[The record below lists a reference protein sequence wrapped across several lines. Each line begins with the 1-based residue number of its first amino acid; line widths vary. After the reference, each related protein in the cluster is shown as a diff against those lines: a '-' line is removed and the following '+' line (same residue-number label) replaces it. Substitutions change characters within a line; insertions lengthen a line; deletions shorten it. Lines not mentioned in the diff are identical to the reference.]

1 MRPKIPCL
9 IASLLCSPGAFPRE
23 HHDVGFPVSGA
34 PHQET
39 LATLAAAGTTPP
51 RGSIGPPAIE
61 QERAVFDRL
70 IGAWD
75 VSYEIYDK
83 DGKVRLY
90 RGGVT
95 YAWILDGGALQEI
108 WTSDAH
114 DKEPQPYGTTISF
127 YDSKRQRWTAIWIY
141 PAQAMSLI
149 VSGNAVDG
157 GIELTGHDAAGA
169 IQRWLFND
177 FQADSFTARYDISND
192 EGKTWRLLGV
202 NHMRRHRAAT
212 SWIPGQTVGP

>member
-1 MRPKIPCL
+1 MRPQIPFL
-9 IASLLCSPGAFPRE
+9 IASLFCSPGAFPGE
-23 HHDVGFPVSGA
+23 HDGAGSPVSGA
-34 PHQET
+34 PHQ
-39 LATLAAAGTTPP
+39 A
-51 RGSIGPPAIE
+51 IG
-61 QERAVFDRL
+61 QERALFDRL
-70 IGAWD
+70 IGTWD

-169 IQRWLFND
+169 IQRWLLND
-177 FQADSFTARYDISND
+177 FQADSFTGRFDTSND

-202 NHMRRHRAAT
+202 NHMRRHRA
-212 SWIPGQTVGP
+212 

>member
-1 MRPKIPCL
+1 MRPQLPFL
-9 IASLLCSPGAFPRE
+9 IASLLCSPVAFPWE
-23 HHDVGFPVSGA
+23 HDDVAFPVTGA

-39 LATLAAAGTTPP
+39 PATPAAAGTTPP
-51 RGSIGPPAIE
+51 RGSIGPSAVG
-61 QERAVFDRL
+61 QERALFDRL
-70 IGAWD
+70 IGTWD

-114 DKEPQPYGTTISF
+114 DKEPRPYGTTISF

-169 IQRWLFND
+169 IQRWLLND
-177 FQADSFTARYDISND
+177 FQADSFTARFDTSND

-202 NHMRRHRAAT
+202 NHLRRHRA
-212 SWIPGQTVGP
+212 

>member
-1 MRPKIPCL
+1 MPPQIAFV
-9 IASLLCSPGAFPRE
+9 IASLLCSPGAFPWE
-23 HHDVGFPVSGA
+23 HDGVGFPISGA
-34 PHQET
+34 PHRET
-39 LATLAAAGTTPP
+39 PTTLAAAGIQEP
-51 RGSIGPPAIE
+51 RGSIGPSAIG
-61 QERAVFDRL
+61 QERALFDRL
-70 IGAWD
+70 IGTWD

-149 VSGNAVDG
+149 VSGNAVNG
-157 GIELTGHDAAGA
+157 GIELSGHDAAGA
-169 IQRWLFND
+169 IQRWLLND
-177 FQADSFTARYDISND
+177 FQADSFTARFDVSDD
-192 EGKTWRLLGV
+192 EGKTWRRLGV
-202 NHMRRHRAAT
+202 NHMRRHRA
-212 SWIPGQTVGP
+212 

>member
-1 MRPKIPCL
+1 MRPQLPFL
-9 IASLLCSPGAFPRE
+9 IASLLCSPGAFPWE
-23 HHDVGFPVSGA
+23 HDGVGSPVSGA

-39 LATLAAAGTTPP
+39 PATPAATSTTPP
-51 RGSIGPPAIE
+51 RGSVGPSTIG
-61 QERAVFDRL
+61 QERALFDRL
-70 IGAWD
+70 IGTWD
-75 VSYEIYDK
+75 VSYEIYDR

-95 YAWILDGGALQEI
+95 FAWILDGGALQEI

-114 DKEPQPYGTTISF
+114 DREPQPYGTTISF

-157 GIELTGHDAAGA
+157 GIELSGRDAVGA
-169 IQRWLFND
+169 IQRWLLND
-177 FQADSFTARYDISND
+177 FQADSFTARFDTSND

-202 NHMRRHRAAT
+202 NHMRRHRA
-212 SWIPGQTVGP
+212 

>member
-1 MRPKIPCL
+1 MRPHMPFL
-9 IASLLCSPGAFPRE
+9 IASLLCSAGAFPWE
-23 HHDVGFPVSGA
+23 HDGVGVPVSGA
-34 PHQET
+34 PQRET
-39 LATLAAAGTTPP
+39 SAGLASAGTSEP
-51 RGSIGPPAIE
+51 RGSIGPPAIG
-61 QERAVFDRL
+61 QERALFERL
-70 IGAWD
+70 IGTWD
-75 VSYEIYDK
+75 VSYEIYDN

-149 VSGNAVDG
+149 VSGNAVDD

-169 IQRWLFND
+169 SQRWLFND
-177 FQADSFTARYDISND
+177 FQADSFTARFDTSND

-202 NHMRRHRAAT
+202 NHMRRRRT
-212 SWIPGQTVGP
+212 

>member
-1 MRPKIPCL
+1 MRPQIPFL
-9 IASLLCSPGAFPRE
+9 IASLLCSPGAFPGE
-23 HHDVGFPVSGA
+23 HDGVGLPVSGA

-39 LATLAAAGTTPP
+39 AA
-51 RGSIGPPAIE
+51 IG
-61 QERAVFDRL
+61 QERALFDRL
-70 IGAWD
+70 IGTWD
-75 VSYEIYDK
+75 VGYEIYDK
-83 DGKVRLY
+83 DGNVRLY

-127 YDSKRQRWTAIWIY
+127 YDSKRLRWTAIWIY

-169 IQRWLFND
+169 IQRWLLND
-177 FQADSFTARYDISND
+177 FQGDSFTARFDTSND

-202 NHMRRHRAAT
+202 NHMRRHRA
-212 SWIPGQTVGP
+212 

>member
-1 MRPKIPCL
+1 MRPQIPFL
-9 IASLLCSPGAFPRE
+9 IASLLCSPGAFPGE
-23 HHDVGFPVSGA
+23 HDGVGFPVSGA
-34 PHQET
+34 P
-39 LATLAAAGTTPP
+39 
-51 RGSIGPPAIE
+51 IG
-61 QERAVFDRL
+61 QERALFDRL
-70 IGAWD
+70 IGTWD

-83 DGKVRLY
+83 DGHVRLC

-127 YDSKRQRWTAIWIY
+127 YDGKRQRWTAIWIY

-157 GIELTGHDAAGA
+157 GIELTGHDGAGA
-169 IQRWLFND
+169 IQRWLLND
-177 FQADSFTARYDISND
+177 FQAESFTGRFDTSND

-202 NHMRRHRAAT
+202 NHMRRHRD
-212 SWIPGQTVGP
+212 